1 MSGNTKIVVL
11 KTKEVL
17 WTAAMTILVI
27 TLFILLY
34 LYFFT
39 GKEVV
44 PTSAVYVPGTYE
56 EELSLGDMELAV
68 QVTVNEDKIVSVDL
82 CQLSEATAAM
92 YPLLETSFSSM
103 AEELCSTQSLDDLT
117 VSDENRYT
125 SLLIQK
131 ALKAALEKAKV
142 PEEENNFSS

>member
-17 WTAAMTILVI
+17 WMMAMVILVI
-27 TLFILLY
+27 TLLVLLY
-34 LYFFT
+34 LFFFT
-39 GKEVV
+39 GKDTAT
-44 PTSAVYVPGTYE
+44 TSVLYVPGTYE
-56 EELSLGDMELAV
+56 QELSLGDVELAV
-68 QVTVNEDKIVSVDL
+68 QVTVNEYQIVSADL

-103 AEELCSTQSLDDLT
+103 AEELCFTQSLEELT
-117 VSDENRYT
+117 ISDENRYT

-131 ALKAALEKAKV
+131 ALKSALEKAKV